1 MKRFLISLI
10 ACVCVSI
17 GAWADVTITNNRSL
31 NTNDYVSPA
40 IRIETT
46 TAGDISSASL
56 TDQSSWATMIF
67 VSGPVNEAD
76 ITALNTAYGSY
87 AKIINL
93 TQTTGLDAS
102 WLSQLSGSAIE
113 AIGLPD
119 GYTLE
124 VSNENIKVVYS
135 SAFSGIKNSAYEDKG
150 DDEIDVYVQK
160 SGGIATLNLLQSNN
174 YLLQYRTINLS
185 GASNT
190 IDTSSSEY
198 TTLSGY
204 YGITINRVVAPSN
217 DPYTVDGCNVSI
229 NLAKAEEGQTLADL
243 IDLAKAEVI
252 EGGKTNIC
260 TLTVSGELSSDD
272 IQALGSN
279 NMDGATRIDLSGATL
294 ASGVNI
300 NSLNIPSSLT
310 SLVLPKGQTVSSGL
324 ATKLDDTNLIYAY
337 SPTSSDQDASQ
348 AVADYVWVN
357 EAGGMHQALVDEAM
371 LKTSHYI
378 KVASSEV
385 LNSSDLDYSTLPAK
399 GTIDLSEAVL
409 PSDVLA
415 AKIKVSGANN
425 TQANNIILP
434 SSFDYDALDGFGN
447 GGGSKG
453 PAGGFVG
460 LICSKDGTTLN
471 AYSPESREDQDL
483 ASLLTGVTTL
493 NIGGKLTD
501 GFVTAING
509 ANSLENLSVHSLA
522 TLPTNNILTLTN
534 TNLKGVSLNGLS
546 SSSLK
551 LNVDACSALQTVD
564 LTSANINSVSAQNI
578 TTLTNVYANP
588 VTLAT
593 KNTSTGEGCINV
605 TGSLNDGMKISVDKD
620 FDMERI
626 IPTLTEKQ
634 VADHVN
640 QAGAEMKDNDGCS
653 ITLSEDGKTAI
664 VHTNEA
670 GHFATLIAKYQASFA
685 TGVTFKFD
693 ATSKVNADDLF
704 ALSAYYKDLDNKYFV
719 DLFDIPVTAEMY
731 EDGNGNS
738 VNIEQVIG
746 WRDEVTGTY
755 TEGSLVDKLQSAN
768 KALRGI
774 LLPNNP
780 EHVGTTIIK
789 DADGVSSPQATAT
802 FNKFVAYSYIDM
814 TTEKQVTTAHVY
826 DPYKGKAA
834 CENNFNDLKTLL
846 GNHSEIAETD
856 LYLISTNSQSMIDIS
871 SLGTGVSRV
880 EIYDNEMVKG
890 STRASI
896 TVYPKENTDG
906 ALKLAVDITGVENT
920 PAERLTVIGAMSSDD
935 FTALSSFTDG
945 PRVLDL
951 REATGFTAEMV
962 ASITNSNI
970 EYILLPKDWEKND
983 VKTAASASGLSGLKA
998 AISISSD
1005 AKELVGYLKQAGS
1018 LAEARCLWEGGSAA
1032 IGATVTVTKDGET
1045 QTYKTFTPTTT
1056 ATLEKVTLSGSL
1068 NASDLGRSV
1077 TDPHKINIENG
1088 HLCSDATFNVSGLAN
1103 AKATDNGYGTANG
1116 VTAGSSALNGETIK
1130 TLDLRDAVF
1139 ENQYDMNFNMLG
1151 YSSCLEN
1158 VSLPIS
1164 EDMTILPL
1172 GTLMGGS
1179 GSKIDYLCIPSNFKT
1194 IGRYALGNTTIR
1206 CVTTDNAEHT
1216 VVIGANGEVYATD
1229 ADAKVGSWDTF
1240 TLSSSLTSIGCGSF
1254 TPQSET
1260 ITDVYVMAT
1269 TTPKC
1274 EKDAFSSGM
1283 LYAWG
1288 GFDGAGA
1295 YCRDKYINGGKVATV
1310 LHFPEKGSMT
1320 DTQYETMKKN
1330 YTDINKVYTKKDQTG
1345 ALDGNGNLMA
1355 WPSLNEIYRVY
1366 NQASLGLTWNDW
1378 PVNYNPEVN
1387 TTGNC
1392 DDFSAS
1398 LVGSNN
1404 VTAEASGDIAPT
1416 KVGDYSFDDYIGWH
1430 QFVLSM
1436 ATAYGPEVEIEIKD
1450 EKIVYRYVEDNW
1462 YTFCIPFDMT
1472 EKEVIELLGVP
1483 ASIDDKIDNMVG
1495 EERITS
1501 DKMPKIH
1508 TLKEVTRVKN
1518 GSMGT
1523 ITLSTTVDLAIK
1535 DKDDNY
1541 TYYNPSTTNYEANTA
1556 NSADKRGEKIV
1567 IRGGYP
1573 YLIKPYR
1580 KTTDKFSNLGQH
1592 VLTSYEFPK
1601 EASSVYR
1608 DGCHIVGAVK
1618 AEGADVSQ
1626 LDQTTVV
1633 FATPY
1638 TGHEVQAAFTDV
1650 KNPNAA
1656 GPAKYKDGNETKDYK
1671 YRFMG
1676 QYWHQDLP
1684 LYSYYITGGKWYYYK
1699 TKKNGYYW
1707 KPYNCIIN
1715 ISSVLDETATTYYKI
1730 VGVDSKYAAKLEGDL
1745 YMKYTNGHND
1755 DFVENENKT
1764 EARSIRIIFDDAIEE
1779 YDSEGNEVTAI
1790 ESLDGQMLAPVSGK
1804 VYNMKGQ
1811 YVGTGVDGLQKGI
1824 YIVNGKKIVVD

>member
-17 GAWADVTITNNRSL
+17 GACADVPDGAQLLGTNGSYILSGNPTSTIYIASADDVLRANGESWSNCWNPKFGTSTVVVTIADGVDLTGKQHNDWYYLFEYESGVMVDLSSLDITNANAFWDY
-31 NTNDYVSPA
+31 NWTNSHVKGIIAPVVYADDFDTYVNK
-40 IRIETT
+40 IKTT
-46 TAGDISSASL
+46 TNENLPNIYSVNGSTVNAYIHADTQSCITSVVNASTTTINVSGDQIGDNCIADINAASVSTIGISGSTKNELTTVKISSNSVTSIDLSGL
-56 TDQSSWATMIF
+56 T
-67 VSGPVNEAD
+67 
-76 ITALNTAYGSY
+76 
-87 AKIINL
+87 AKEIDLSECTNLETVNL
-93 TQTTGLDAS
+93 TGANISSVNLTGL
-102 WLSQLSGSAIE
+102 
-113 AIGLPD
+113 
-119 GYTLE
+119 T
-124 VSNENIKVVYS
+124 K
-135 SAFSGIKNSAYEDKG
+135 
-150 DDEIDVYVQK
+150 
-160 SGGIATLNLLQSNN
+160 LQN
-174 YLLQYRTINLS
+174 
-185 GASNT
+185 
-190 IDTSSSEY
+190 
-198 TTLSGY
+198 
-204 YGITINRVVAPSN
+204 
-217 DPYTVDGCNVSI
+217 VD
-229 NLAKAEEGQTLADL
+229 LTE
-243 IDLAKAEVI
+243 
-252 EGGKTNIC
+252 
-260 TLTVSGELSSDD
+260 LTVSG
-272 IQALGSN
+272 N
-279 NMDGATRIDLSGATL
+279 IDLTNSLHDGLSISGAGDNVSKIIPALTDDDKAKYL
-294 ASGVNI
+294 DEGGTSGM
-300 NSLNIPSSLT
+300 
-310 SLVLPKGQTVSSGL
+310 
-324 ATKLDDTNLIYAY
+324 
-337 SPTSSDQDASQ
+337 SD
-348 AVADYVWVN
+348 
-357 EAGGMHQALVDEAM
+357 
-371 LKTSHYI
+371 
-378 KVASSEV
+378 
-385 LNSSDLDYSTLPAK
+385 
-399 GTIDLSEAVL
+399 
-409 PSDVLA
+409 
-415 AKIKVSGANN
+415 
-425 TQANNIILP
+425 
-434 SSFDYDALDGFGN
+434 
-447 GGGSKG
+447 
-453 PAGGFVG
+453 
-460 LICSKDGTTLN
+460 KDGCYISIDETNKIAT
-471 AYSPESREDQDL
+471 
-483 ASLLTGVTTL
+483 
-493 NIGGKLTD
+493 
-501 GFVTAING
+501 
-509 ANSLENLSVHSLA
+509 VHA
-522 TLPTNNILTLTN
+522 PT
-534 TNLKGVSLNGLS
+534 
-546 SSSLK
+546 
-551 LNVDACSALQTVD
+551 
-564 LTSANINSVSAQNI
+564 
-578 TTLTNVYANP
+578 
-588 VTLAT
+588 
-593 KNTSTGEGCINV
+593 
-605 TGSLNDGMKISVDKD
+605 
-620 FDMERI
+620 
-626 IPTLTEKQ
+626 
-634 VADHVN
+634 
-640 QAGAEMKDNDGCS
+640 
-653 ITLSEDGKTAI
+653 
-664 VHTNEA
+664 A
-670 GHFATLIAKYQASFA
+670 GHFAALFNKHINYNSDYD
-685 TGVTFKFD
+685 GYTFKFD
-693 ATSKVNADDLF
+693 SESNVNEDDLKVL
-704 ALSAYYKDLDNKYFV
+704 AGGAAYFNSNKYYV
-719 DLFDIPVTAEMY
+719 DLFDLPATTELCDDETGIITNVIKWMRNTNVAS
-731 EDGNGNS
+731 D
-738 VNIEQVIG
+738 QVKTRQFKGLILPK
-746 WRDEVTGTY
+746 DHTQY
-755 TEGSLVDKLQSAN
+755 
-768 KALRGI
+768 GI
-774 LLPNNP
+774 
-780 EHVGTTIIK
+780 GTTLIQGEVGNTAGQVATCSEFIAYYK
-789 DADGVSSPQATAT
+789 SKEENGEDSKKKLTVS
-802 FNKFVAYSYIDM
+802 
-814 TTEKQVTTAHVY
+814 HVY
-826 DPYKGKAA
+826 DATNTNSTQYAKNLAKMISLLSAHDDV
-834 CENNFNDLKTLL
+834 ENN
-846 GNHSEIAETD
+846 TD
-856 LYLISTNSQSMIDIS
+856 IYQISTNSAAEIELS
-871 SLGTGVSRV
+871 GVPTTKARI
-880 EIYDNEMVKG
+880 ETYNNEMVTG
-890 STRASI
+890 TTRANI
-896 TVYPKENTDG
+896 TAYPVNAGDFAVVESATGIQNTTTE
-906 ALKLAVDITGVENT
+906 KLTIVGD
-920 PAERLTVIGAMSSDD
+920 MSEAD
-935 FTALSSFTDG
+935 FTALSSFTEGKG

-983 VKTAASASGLSGLKA
+983 VNTAARALGLSGLKA

-1077 TDPHKINIENG
+1077 ADSHKINIENG

-1103 AKATDNGYGTANG
+1103 AKATDNGYGTAEG

-1164 EDMTILPL
+1164 KDMTILPL

-1179 GSKIDYLCIPSNFKT
+1179 GSKIEYLCIPSNFKT

-1206 CVTTDNAEHT
+1206 CVTTDNADHT

-1288 GFDGAGA
+1288 GFDGLGA

-1310 LHFPEKGSMT
+1310 LHFPEKGSMK

-1387 TTGNC
+1387 TTGNSE
-1392 DDFSAS
+1392 DFSSS

-1404 VTAEASGDIAPT
+1404 VTAEVSGEIDPT
-1416 KVGDYSFDDYIGWH
+1416 GDGDYSFDDYIGWH

-1436 ATAYGPEVEIEIKD
+1436 ATAYGPEVKIEIKD

-1501 DKMPKIH
+1501 AKMPKIH

-1518 GSMGT
+1518 GSKGT

-1535 DKDDNY
+1535 DDYGNY
-1541 TYYNPSTTNYEANTA
+1541 TYYNPSSTNYEANTA
-1556 NSADKRGEKIV
+1556 NSADKRGQKIV

-1618 AEGADVSQ
+1618 AEGADVSK
-1626 LDQTTVV
+1626 LDETTVV

-1650 KNPNAA
+1650 KDPNAA

-1699 TKKNGYYW
+1699 TKKDGYYW

-1730 VGVDSKYAAKLEGDL
+1730 VGVDSKDAAKLEGDL